1 MEYYEK
7 ELMQLKEHIVQL
19 QEQFGGLNDINDLY
33 ETVFIFVIIISL
45 TTNITNSE
53 YIATLKHQHKC
64 S

>member
-53 YIATLKHQHKC
+53 YIAT
-64 S
+64 